1 MAIDNTSIGSVL
13 TIPDGLI
20 NNLEKVDDRIKKI
33 QESARATG
41 ATFNTQFAGMTSN
54 TNFLINNLDKIIGQL
69 NTIGSAAQTAAQATM
84 PGVPTGEYAGW
95 DNLIGSMGMGG
106 MGDTMQHLGITLSM
120 LPDMLVGV
128 FTGKTKIQPRMKTGY
143 HFIMSAASCRFVGS
157 SDSCMAFIS

>member
-69 NTIGSAAQTAAQATM
+69 NTIGSAAQTAS
-84 PGVPTGEYAGW
+84 YCF
-95 DNLIGSMGMGG
+95 
-106 MGDTMQHLGITLSM
+106 LS
-120 LPDMLVGV
+120 
-128 FTGKTKIQPRMKTGY
+128 
-143 HFIMSAASCRFVGS
+143 
-157 SDSCMAFIS
+157 